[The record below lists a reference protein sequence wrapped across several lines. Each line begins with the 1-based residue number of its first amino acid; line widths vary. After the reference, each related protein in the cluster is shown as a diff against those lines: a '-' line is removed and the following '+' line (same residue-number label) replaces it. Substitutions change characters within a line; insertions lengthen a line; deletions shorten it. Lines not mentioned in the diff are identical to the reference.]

1 MNNTA
6 EERLQTITESG
17 KNVDQE
23 LGKSYQVLKKCLRNV
38 EKQFRKKKKKSWE
51 KVEQKKLGKSSQKVK
66 KKERKR

>member
-38 EKQFRKKKKKSWE
+38 EKTVQKKKRKVGRKLSKKNW
-51 KVEQKKLGKSSQKVK
+51 G
-66 KKERKR
+66 RAAKR

>member
-38 EKQFRKKKKKSWE
+38 EKQFRKKKKE
-51 KVEQKKLGKSSQKVK
+51 KLGES
-66 KKERKR
+66 